1 MNRNRNHTLHDFNT
15 FVVAHSHHA
24 EMIKEWKRDIEIR
37 KEKARN
43 YLISDEDTLEIPDD
57 ETQIEVVTAEVPTS
71 PLKIQTTVVPSV
83 IATTPVPFP
92 SKVDIIKKCTL
103 NSQQKYAFMI
113 VTGHLDGDS
122 PINTGMCFLYF
133 LFTN

>member
-1 MNRNRNHTLHDFNT
+1 M
-15 FVVAHSHHA
+15 VAHLHHA
-24 EMIKEWKRDIEIR
+24 EMIKEWKRDIETR

-43 YLISDEDTLEIPDD
+43 YLILDDHTLEILDD

-71 PLKIQTTVVPSV
+71 LLKIQTTIVPPV
-83 IATTPVPFP
+83 IATTTVPFP

-122 PINTGMCFLYF
+122 PINTGMCFLYH
-133 LFTN
+133 LFY